1 MSRKLSELVA
11 KIKSLGKSESDIIK
25 VLETE
30 FSSEIE
36 KFEKKSGLDESDY
49 LMRFIVWSRDST
61 INYMF
66 VTRIAKCLDKDKYAF
81 SGPKLTVD
89 QYSLDI
95 GSYADEDTIVFS
107 ILDLP
112 RVLTR
117 KDLKES
123 IDRNL
128 ENILNNLKSLMRFGG
143 DGEY

>member
-1 MSRKLSELVA
+1 MSRKLGELVA
-11 KIKSLGKSESDIIK
+11 RIKSSGKSESDIIK

-36 KFEKKSGLDESDY
+36 ESKKGLDESEY
-49 LMRFIVWSRDST
+49 LMKFIVWKQNGT

-66 VTRIAKCLDKDKYAF
+66 VTEILKCVDKDGYAF

-89 QYSLDI
+89 QYSLNID
-95 GSYADEDTIVFS
+95 SYADTDIEIFS

-128 ENILNNLKSLMRFGG
+128 ENILNNLKSFMRFGG

>member
-11 KIKSLGKSESDIIK
+11 RIKSSGKSESDIIK

-36 KFEKKSGLDESDY
+36 ESRKGLDESEY
-49 LMRFIVWSRDST
+49 LMKFVVWAQNGT

-66 VTRIAKCLDKDKYAF
+66 VTKITKCIDKESYVF

-95 GSYADEDTIVFS
+95 GSYADEDVVVFS
-107 ILDLP
+107 ILNLP

-117 KDLKES
+117 EDLKES

-128 ENILNNLKSLMRFGG
+128 ENILNNLKSFMRFGG
-143 DGEY
+143 DGE

>member
-11 KIKSLGKSESDIIK
+11 RIKSSGKSESDIIK

-36 KFEKKSGLDESDY
+36 ESKKGLDESDY
-49 LMRFIVWSRDST
+49 LMKFIVWAWNGT

-66 VTRIAKCLDKDKYAF
+66 VTEILKCVDKDRYAF

-89 QYSLDI
+89 QYSLNID
-95 GSYADEDTIVFS
+95 SYADTDIETFS
-107 ILDLP
+107 ILNLP

-117 KDLKES
+117 EDLKES

-128 ENILNNLKSLMRFGG
+128 ENILNNLKSFMRFGG

>member
-1 MSRKLSELVA
+1 MSRKLGELVA
-11 KIKSLGKSESDIIK
+11 RIKSSGKSESDIIK

-36 KFEKKSGLDESDY
+36 KFEKGLDESEY
-49 LMRFIVWSRDST
+49 LMKFIVWSRDSA

-66 VTRIAKCLDKDKYAF
+66 VTNISKCVDKSNYVF

-89 QYSLDI
+89 QYSLNVD
-95 GSYADEDTIVFS
+95 SYADTDIETFS

-128 ENILNNLKSLMRFGG
+128 ENILNNLKSFMRFGG

>member
-1 MSRKLSELVA
+1 MGSE
-11 KIKSLGKSESDIIK
+11 
-25 VLETE
+25 
-30 FSSEIE
+30 
-36 KFEKKSGLDESDY
+36 
-49 LMRFIVWSRDST
+49 
-61 INYMF
+61 
-66 VTRIAKCLDKDKYAF
+66 CLDKVSYAF
-81 SGPKLTVD
+81 SGTKPTVD

-95 GSYADEDTIVFS
+95 GSYGDEDIVVFS

-128 ENILNNLKSLMRFGG
+128 ENILNNLKSFTRFGG

>member
-11 KIKSLGKSESDIIK
+11 VIKSSGKSESDIIK

-36 KFEKKSGLDESDY
+36 EFEKGLDESDY
-49 LMRFIVWSRDST
+49 IMKFIVWPRDGA

-66 VTRIAKCLDKDKYAF
+66 VTKITKGLDKDRYAF

-95 GSYADEDTIVFS
+95 GSYADEDIVVFS

-128 ENILNNLKSLMRFGG
+128 ENILNNLKSFTRFGG

>member
-1 MSRKLSELVA
+1 MSRKISELVA
-11 KIKSLGKSESDIIK
+11 VIKSFGKSESDIIK

-30 FSSEIE
+30 FSSEIK
-36 KFEKKSGLDESDY
+36 KFEEGLDESDY
-49 LMRFIVWSRDST
+49 LMKFVVWSRDGA

-66 VTRIAKCLDKDKYAF
+66 VTKIAKCLNKDEYAF

-95 GSYADEDTIVFS
+95 GSYADEDIVVFS

-128 ENILNNLKSLMRFGG
+128 ENILNNLKSFTRFGG

>member
-1 MSRKLSELVA
+1 MSRKISELVA
-11 KIKSLGKSESDIIK
+11 VIKSFGKSESDIIK

-30 FSSEIE
+30 FSSEIK
-36 KFEKKSGLDESDY
+36 KFEEGLDESDY
-49 LMRFIVWSRDST
+49 LMKFVVWAQNGT

-66 VTRIAKCLDKDKYAF
+66 VTKIAKCLDKVSYAF

-95 GSYADEDTIVFS
+95 GSYADEDIVVFS

-128 ENILNNLKSLMRFGG
+128 ENILNNLKSFTRFGG
-143 DGEY
+143 DGGY

>member
-11 KIKSLGKSESDIIK
+11 RIKSSGKSESDIIK

-36 KFEKKSGLDESDY
+36 ESKKGLDESDY
-49 LMRFIVWSRDST
+49 LMKFIVWSRDST

-66 VTRIAKCLDKDKYAF
+66 VTEISKCVDKDRYAF

-95 GSYADEDTIVFS
+95 GSYADTDIETFS

-123 IDRNL
+123 IDCNL
-128 ENILNNLKSLMRFGG
+128 ENILNNLKSFMRFGG
-143 DGEY
+143 NGEY

>member
-1 MSRKLSELVA
+1 MSRKLGELVA
-11 KIKSLGKSESDIIK
+11 RIKSSGKSESDIIK

-36 KFEKKSGLDESDY
+36 ESKKGLDESEY
-49 LMRFIVWSRDST
+49 LMKFIVWKQNGT

-66 VTRIAKCLDKDKYAF
+66 VTEILKCADKDRYAF

-89 QYSLDI
+89 QYSLNVD
-95 GSYADEDTIVFS
+95 SYADTDIETFS

-117 KDLKES
+117 EDLKES

-128 ENILNNLKSLMRFGG
+128 ENILNNLKSFMRFGG
-143 DGEY
+143 DGE